1 MNKYVKVRLTQSQF
15 DALVSF
21 VYNVGVE
28 AFRTSTLLRK
38 LNGADYVG
46 AAAEF
51 KRWKM
56 GGGKVLPGLIRRRKR
71 EEELF
76 LRTG

>member
-1 MNKYVKVRLTQSQF
+1 VKVALTQNQF

-21 VYNVGVE
+21 VYNLGVE

-38 LNGADYVG
+38 LNNADYRG

-51 KRWKM
+51 KRWKNATVN
-56 GGGKVLPGLIRRRKR
+56 GKLTELAGLVRRRKS
-71 EEELF
+71 EEQLF
-76 LRTG
+76 LS

>member
-1 MNKYVKVRLTQSQF
+1 MSKYVKVKLTQNQF

-21 VYNVGVE
+21 VYNVGVG

-38 LNGADYVG
+38 LNNGDYVG

-51 KRWKM
+51 KRWKF
-56 GGGKVLPGLIRRRKR
+56 GGGKELPGLVRRRKA
-71 EEELF
+71 EEQLF
-76 LRTG
+76 LRT